1 MVEVVLG
8 GRYELRRVLGRGGMA
23 EVWLGFDRRL
33 GRAVAVKV
41 LPEAEA
47 ADQVARE
54 RFDREARTVARLSH
68 PNIVAIHDVGVDA
81 DAHFGGAVS
90 FLVMELVEG
99 GSLADRLAAGPLPP
113 AAAAAVAVQV
123 CDALEAAHAAG
134 VIHRDVKPANILF
147 TGAGTDRVK
156 VCDFGIARVTGAGQ
170 AELTASAQVLG
181 TTAFMAPEQITGEPV
196 DARSDVYAL
205 GCVVYAML
213 TGQPPFSGETPMR
226 IAWQHVNQPVVP
238 ASRLRPGL
246 PPRADEILATLLAKR
261 PDDRPASAAQARALL
276 QHLGDATAPAATA
289 ATAALPAATAATAA
303 LPAVPTAAVPAAR
316 QPVRA
321 TAAVVAPTQSMPV
334 TPAAEAAPAG
344 RRTGIGPIGVA
355 LAAVVVLVAVIA
367 ITAAIMAGRD
377 DPQSSSGAA
386 PTSSAPAA
394 APPTSG
400 AAPTSGAPSPA
411 RPGDALAAARATVSE
426 QADAGQLSAE
436 SARELNKRLAEIER
450 YLAKGDE
457 NKAAGKVA
465 ELRRKL
471 GEQRKDGKTQ
481 QAGYTAV
488 LASLDRLAASLPPP
502 RTEDD

>member
-1 MVEVVLG
+1 MVSVVLG

-33 GRAVAVKV
+33 GRSVAVKV
-41 LPEAEA
+41 LPEAGA
-47 ADQVARE
+47 ADRMARE
-54 RFDREARTVARLSH
+54 RFDREARTVAQLSH
-68 PNIVAIHDVGVDA
+68 PNIVAIHDVGADT

-99 GSLADRLAAGPLPP
+99 GSLADRLTAGPLPP
-113 AAAAAVAVQV
+113 ATAAAVAVQV
-123 CDALEAAHAAG
+123 CDALEAAHTAG

-181 TTAFMAPEQITGEPV
+181 TTAYMAPEQITGEPV

-205 GCVVYAML
+205 GCVVYTML
-213 TGQPPFSGETPMR
+213 TGQPPFAGETPMR

-238 ASRLRPGL
+238 ASTVRPGL
-246 PPRADEILATLLAKR
+246 PPRADGILARLLAKR
-261 PDDRPASAAQARALL
+261 PDDRPATAAQARALL
-276 QHLGDATAPAATA
+276 QHLGDGTAPAATA
-289 ATAALPAATAATAA
+289 AFPT
-303 LPAVPTAAVPAAR
+303 VPTAAVPAAR

-334 TPAAEAAPAG
+334 TPAAEMAPAG

-355 LAAVVVLVAVIA
+355 LAAVVVLVAVVA

-377 DPQSSSGAA
+377 GSPSSGAG
-386 PTSSAPAA
+386 PTSSAAAA
-394 APPTSG
+394 APPTS
-400 AAPTSGAPSPA
+400 AAVPTSAAPSPTL
-411 RPGDALAAARATVSE
+411 PGDALAAARATVSE
-426 QADAGQLSAE
+426 QAGAGQLSAD
-436 SARELNKRLAEIER
+436 SARELNKRLDEIER
-450 YLAKGDE
+450 YITKGDE
-457 NKAAGKVA
+457 EKAADKVA

-502 RTEDD
+502 GDQND

>member
-1 MVEVVLG
+1 MLG

-41 LPEAEA
+41 LPDAGA
-47 ADQVARE
+47 VDRMARE

-68 PNIVAIHDVGVDA
+68 PNIVAIHDVGADA

-99 GSLADRLAAGPLPP
+99 GSLADRLVAGPLPP

-147 TGAGTDRVK
+147 TGAGADRVK

-181 TTAFMAPEQITGEPV
+181 TTAFMAPEQITGGPV

-205 GCVVYAML
+205 GCVVYTML
-213 TGQPPFSGETPMR
+213 TGQPPFAGETPMR

-238 ASRLRPGL
+238 ASTVRPGL
-246 PPRADEILATLLAKR
+246 PPRVDGILARLLAKR
-261 PDDRPASAAQARALL
+261 PDDRPATAAEARALL
-276 QHLGDATAPAATA
+276 QHLGDGTAPAATA
-289 ATAALPAATAATAA
+289 AFPAVPTA
-303 LPAVPTAAVPAAR
+303 AVPTAAVPAAR

-334 TPAAEAAPAG
+334 TPAAEVAPAG

-355 LAAVVVLVAVIA
+355 LAAVVVLVAVVA
-367 ITAAIMAGRD
+367 VTAAIMAGRD
-377 DPQSSSGAA
+377 GSPSSGAG
-386 PTSSAPAA
+386 PTSSAAV

-400 AAPTSGAPSPA
+400 AAPTSAAPSPSL
-411 RPGDALAAARATVSE
+411 PGDALAAARATVSE
-426 QADAGQLSAE
+426 QAGAGQLSTE
-436 SARELNKRLAEIER
+436 SARELNKRLDEIER
-450 YLAKGDE
+450 FITKGDE
-457 NKAAGKVA
+457 EKAADKVA

-502 RTEDD
+502 RNEDD